1 MRREKE
7 ESKRRMSKFRR
18 QNPSSLPPVPLP
30 PSLPPP
36 SLEDL
41 HEADE
46 LVVPHHFLGK
56 VAIEKLFLLLIGVQ
70 PCRREKRE

>member
-1 MRREKE
+1 
-7 ESKRRMSKFRR
+7 MSKFQR
-18 QNPSSLPPVPLP
+18 QILSSLPPVPLP

-56 VAIEKLFLLLIGVQ
+56 VAIEKLFLLFTGVQ
-70 PCRREKRE
+70 PCRREKRVVNGTMVPCYW